1 MFRISA
7 GYSNRNSSLQP
18 PPRATGTDRGSNR
31 YFPADFDD
39 RTDRQLELTSAR
51 SMAHPRLCASRSSAG
66 TSGRSM
72 KPSRHGS
79 ALLSPPSLIG
89 RERLEKRYPSDGGPR
104 VRIHLPPAA
113 SQERT
118 PSSKT
123 AISAGTCRRRR
134 RSEQSR
140 FAINARMRPNGGR
153 QDGGS
158 RSAIGSAVAGTAW
171 LDAVREC

>member
-1 MFRISA
+1 M
-7 GYSNRNSSLQP
+7 Q
-18 PPRATGTDRGSNR
+18 
-31 YFPADFDD
+31 
-39 RTDRQLELTSAR
+39 QLEERRAVPLQVLAVSGQPLVV
-51 SMAHPRLCASRSSAG
+51 SMTLPRFPFAK
-66 TSGRSM
+66 T
-72 KPSRHGS
+72 GS
-79 ALLSPPSLIG
+79 PFAT
-89 RERLEKRYPSDGGPR
+89 GGPR
-104 VRIHLPPAA
+104 VRILLPPAA

-123 AISAGTCRRRR
+123 AISSGTCRRRR

-140 FAINARMRPNGGR
+140 FTVNARMRPSGGR